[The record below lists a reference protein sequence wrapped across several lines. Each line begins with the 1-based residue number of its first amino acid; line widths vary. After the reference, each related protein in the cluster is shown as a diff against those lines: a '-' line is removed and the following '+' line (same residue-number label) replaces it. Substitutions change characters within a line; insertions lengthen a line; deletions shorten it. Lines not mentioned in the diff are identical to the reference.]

1 MTVDTAVDV
10 GTILAEA
17 FRENIEMMFGLPL
30 EGPKEG
36 SGDEHM
42 TMSGMVGL
50 GGPEFRGLLQIACTD
65 QGARKLAATLLG
77 GEEMLGDDP
86 AMIAD
91 GLGELANLVG
101 GAIKR
106 HLDES
111 GGNIELSLPSVLEGE
126 GNLLGVSNSERVTLR
141 WIVDGEEVET
151 SLVYTV
157 NGS

>member
-1 MTVDTAVDV
+1 VAVDAAVDV
-10 GTILAEA
+10 GTILAES

-30 EGPKEG
+30 EGPIEG
-36 SGDEHM
+36 PSEAAM

-50 GGPEFRGLLQIACTD
+50 GGPEFRGLLQISCTD
-65 QGARKLAATLLG
+65 KGARLLAATLLG

-86 AMIAD
+86 SMITD

-101 GAIKR
+101 GAVKR

-126 GNLLGVSNSERVTLR
+126 GTLLGVSSADRVSLR
-141 WIVDGEEVET
+141 WLVDGEEVET
-151 SLVYTV
+151 ALVYTI